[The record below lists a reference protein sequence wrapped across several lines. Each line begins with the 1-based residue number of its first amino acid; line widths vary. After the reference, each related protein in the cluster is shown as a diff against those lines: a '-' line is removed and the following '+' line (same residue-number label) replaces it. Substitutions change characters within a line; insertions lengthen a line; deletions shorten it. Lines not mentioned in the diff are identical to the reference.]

1 MVFLFLN
8 PIQHNNTIQF
18 KRKRRLRKQD
28 DQSESVRTIEIS
40 GSRYGFLRSRLTLI
54 FFYCSSSLNLNI
66 SHTNSLVRISLSHR

>member
-40 GSRYGFLRSRLTLI
+40 GSRYGF
-54 FFYCSSSLNLNI
+54 SSFSIYSYILL
-66 SHTNSLVRISLSHR
+66 L